1 MGLDNEDVFFP
12 NRFAEDAGSDDV
24 LLGSEEV
31 LLGSSLLDIFGKY
44 KFSLAFKS
52 DCNWMLYL
60 IFLFLRSIGAPF
72 YPT

>member
-1 MGLDNEDVFFP
+1 MGLDNEEVFFP
-12 NRFAEDAGSDDV
+12 KRFAQDAGSDDV

-52 DCNWMLYL
+52 DCNGILYL
-60 IFLFLRSIGAPF
+60 IFLFLRSIAASF